1 MRLGH
6 GKRGNPMQTEDFIYQ
21 DDLAL
26 SKYPL
31 SKKHVIAIV
40 GTAAIACSLYF
51 VLPQPQVVSTAP
63 TEDFTYGAVSDEN
76 YGTYEGML
84 DPTRSLTDILLTDE
98 AEYPVDVPLDGS
110 MEQEVYTTQAG
121 SFENYD
127 EVDVT
132 ADLTLSD
139 ELAFDEQLAE
149 PEPADLPPVWL
160 AEEIQRGD
168 TLSSIFSD
176 LNIPY
181 SVTMA
186 IANNETVGNSLTN
199 LIPGNKLYFCFDD
212 HNNLTGFVKQINGDE
227 QWRFERKDGTNLDF
241 TVTREP
247 VGTNVY
253 LAGPDGTIKPLLDED
268 NLPAYK
274 QRGRLVVAEIGAGE
288 SFSVA
293 AHDAGLTYNEIRQIT
308 DLFSGR
314 VLFTK
319 QIQPGDS
326 VRVLF
331 SEDKGNG
338 KINAIELKLRKVGT
352 LTAFRNL
359 TDDRFYDENGYN
371 TSTKTFRRF
380 PIDGKV
386 IISSHFNPNRK
397 HPVTGK
403 VRPHNG
409 TDFAVRVGTPIVS
422 PADGIVEIAKYSRSA
437 GYYIVMRHHNSYST
451 VYMHLSKLL
460 VKPGQRVKIGQVIA
474 RSGNTGISTGPHL
487 HYELRRNGRAV
498 NAMRVT
504 LPANEDVAVAKKN
517 RARFDANVAV
527 FKKELYEN
535 ELVAKVA
542 SEPDETATAQS
553 DNSTH
558 TTAQTEVTDTSTVD
572 EVAER
577 LRRRLRA
584 AATKCGFELA
594 HGIKPSLF
602 H

>member
-227 QWRFERKDGTNLDF
+227 QWRFERKDGPNLDF

-572 EVAER
+572 EVADVVSGGHQQVT
-577 LRRRLRA
+577 
-584 AATKCGFELA
+584 AAT
-594 HGIKPSLF
+594 H
-602 H
+602 

>member
-1 MRLGH
+1 MSLGH

-227 QWRFERKDGTNLDF
+227 QWRFERKDGSNLDF

-553 DNSTH
+553 DTSAK
-558 TTAQTEVTDTSTVD
+558 TTAQTEVADTSTVD
-572 EVAER
+572 EVAEVVSGGQQHVT
-577 LRRRLRA
+577 A
-584 AATKCGFELA
+584 AA
-594 HGIKPSLF
+594 H
-602 H
+602 

>member
-1 MRLGH
+1 
-6 GKRGNPMQTEDFIYQ
+6 MQTEDFIYQ
-21 DDLAL
+21 DDLTL

-40 GTAAIACSLYF
+40 STAALACSLYF
-51 VLPQPQVVSTAP
+51 FLPQPQVVNTA
-63 TEDFTYGAVSDEN
+63 TNDDFNYGAVSDEN

-98 AEYPVDVPLDGS
+98 AEYPVEVSLDGS
-110 MEQEVYTTQAG
+110 LEQEVYTSQAG
-121 SFENYD
+121 AFENYD

-227 QWRFERKDGTNLDF
+227 QWRFERKDGPNLGF

-460 VKPGQRVKIGQVIA
+460 VKPGQRVKIGQTIA

-535 ELVAKVA
+535 ELVAKVV
-542 SEPDETATAQS
+542 SEPDETATAQN
-553 DNSTH
+553 DTSTH

-572 EVAER
+572 EVADVVSGGQQQVT
-577 LRRRLRA
+577 A
-584 AATKCGFELA
+584 AA
-594 HGIKPSLF
+594 H
-602 H
+602 

>member
-1 MRLGH
+1 
-6 GKRGNPMQTEDFIYQ
+6 MQTEDFIYQ

-40 GTAAIACSLYF
+40 STAALACSLYF
-51 VLPQPQVVSTAP
+51 FLPQPQVVNTA
-63 TEDFTYGAVSDEN
+63 TNDDFNYGAVSDEN
-76 YGTYEGML
+76 YGTYEGIL

-98 AEYPVDVPLDGS
+98 AEYPVEVSLDGS
-110 MEQEVYTTQAG
+110 LEQEVYTAQAG
-121 SFENYD
+121 AFENYD

-227 QWRFERKDGTNLDF
+227 QWRFERKDGPNLDF

-553 DNSTH
+553 DTSAK
-558 TTAQTEVTDTSTVD
+558 TTAQTEVADTSTVD
-572 EVAER
+572 EVAEVVSGGQQHVT
-577 LRRRLRA
+577 A
-584 AATKCGFELA
+584 AA
-594 HGIKPSLF
+594 H
-602 H
+602 

>member
-149 PEPADLPPVWL
+149 PEPADLPSVWL

-227 QWRFERKDGTNLDF
+227 QWRFERKDGSNLDF

-572 EVAER
+572 EVADVVSGGQQQVT
-577 LRRRLRA
+577 
-584 AATKCGFELA
+584 AAT
-594 HGIKPSLF
+594 H
-602 H
+602 

>member
-1 MRLGH
+1 MSLGH

-227 QWRFERKDGTNLDF
+227 QWRFERKDGSNLDF

-572 EVAER
+572 EVADVVSGGQQQVT
-577 LRRRLRA
+577 A
-584 AATKCGFELA
+584 AA
-594 HGIKPSLF
+594 H
-602 H
+602 

>member
-1 MRLGH
+1 
-6 GKRGNPMQTEDFIYQ
+6 MQTEDFIYQ

-149 PEPADLPPVWL
+149 PAPADLPPVWL

-542 SEPDETATAQS
+542 SEHDETATAQS

-572 EVAER
+572 EVADVVSGGHQQVT
-577 LRRRLRA
+577 
-584 AATKCGFELA
+584 AAT
-594 HGIKPSLF
+594 H
-602 H
+602 

>member
-1 MRLGH
+1 M
-6 GKRGNPMQTEDFIYQ
+6 
-21 DDLAL
+21 
-26 SKYPL
+26 
-31 SKKHVIAIV
+31 
-40 GTAAIACSLYF
+40 
-51 VLPQPQVVSTAP
+51 
-63 TEDFTYGAVSDEN
+63 
-76 YGTYEGML
+76 
-84 DPTRSLTDILLTDE
+84 
-98 AEYPVDVPLDGS
+98 
-110 MEQEVYTTQAG
+110 
-121 SFENYD
+121 
-127 EVDVT
+127 
-132 ADLTLSD
+132 
-139 ELAFDEQLAE
+139 AFDEQLAE
-149 PEPADLPPVWL
+149 SEPADLPPVWL
-160 AEEIQRGD
+160 SEEIQRGD

-227 QWRFERKDGTNLDF
+227 QWRFERKDGSNLDF

-460 VKPGQRVKIGQVIA
+460 VKPGQRVKIGQTIA

-535 ELVAKVA
+535 ELVAKVV

-553 DNSTH
+553 DTSTH

-572 EVAER
+572 EVADVVSGGQQQVT
-577 LRRRLRA
+577 A
-584 AATKCGFELA
+584 AA
-594 HGIKPSLF
+594 H
-602 H
+602 

>member
-1 MRLGH
+1 
-6 GKRGNPMQTEDFIYQ
+6 MQTEDFIYQ
-21 DDLAL
+21 DDLTL

-40 GTAAIACSLYF
+40 STAALACSLYF
-51 VLPQPQVVSTAP
+51 FLPQPQVVNTA
-63 TEDFTYGAVSDEN
+63 TNDDFNYGAVSDEN
-76 YGTYEGML
+76 YGTYEGIL

-98 AEYPVDVPLDGS
+98 AEYPVEESLDGS
-110 MEQEVYTTQAG
+110 LEQEVYTAQAG
-121 SFENYD
+121 AFENYD

-149 PEPADLPPVWL
+149 PKPADLPPVWL

-186 IANNETVGNSLTN
+186 IANNEMVGNSLTN

-227 QWRFERKDGTNLDF
+227 QWRFERKDGSNLDF

-253 LAGPDGTIKPLLDED
+253 LAGSDGTIKPLLDED

-352 LTAFRNL
+352 LMAFRNL

-460 VKPGQRVKIGQVIA
+460 VKPGQRVKIGQTIA

-572 EVAER
+572 EVADVVSGGQQQVT
-577 LRRRLRA
+577 A
-584 AATKCGFELA
+584 AA
-594 HGIKPSLF
+594 H
-602 H
+602 

>member
-1 MRLGH
+1 MSLGH

-227 QWRFERKDGTNLDF
+227 QWRFERKDGPNLDF

-572 EVAER
+572 EVADVVSGGQQQVT
-577 LRRRLRA
+577 A
-584 AATKCGFELA
+584 AA
-594 HGIKPSLF
+594 H
-602 H
+602 

>member
-1 MRLGH
+1 MSLGH
-6 GKRGNPMQTEDFIYQ
+6 GKCGNSMQTEDFIYQ

-51 VLPQPQVVSTAP
+51 VLPQPQVVNTA
-63 TEDFTYGAVSDEN
+63 TNDDFNYGAVSDEN
-76 YGTYEGML
+76 YGTYEGIL

-98 AEYPVDVPLDGS
+98 AEYPVDMPLDGS
-110 MEQEVYTTQAG
+110 LEQEVYTAQAG
-121 SFENYD
+121 AFENYD

-160 AEEIQRGD
+160 SEEIQRGD

-227 QWRFERKDGTNLDF
+227 QWRFERKDGSNLDF

-253 LAGPDGTIKPLLDED
+253 LAGSDGTIKPLLDED

-460 VKPGQRVKIGQVIA
+460 VKPGQRVKIGQTIA

-572 EVAER
+572 EVAEVVSGGQQHVT
-577 LRRRLRA
+577 A
-584 AATKCGFELA
+584 AA
-594 HGIKPSLF
+594 H
-602 H
+602 

>member
-227 QWRFERKDGTNLDF
+227 QWRFERKDGSNLDF

-572 EVAER
+572 EVADVVSGGQQQVT
-577 LRRRLRA
+577 
-584 AATKCGFELA
+584 AAT
-594 HGIKPSLF
+594 H
-602 H
+602 

>member
-572 EVAER
+572 EVADVVSGGQQQVT
-577 LRRRLRA
+577 
-584 AATKCGFELA
+584 AAT
-594 HGIKPSLF
+594 H
-602 H
+602 

>member
-212 HNNLTGFVKQINGDE
+212 HNNLTSFVKQINGDE
-227 QWRFERKDGTNLDF
+227 QWRFERKDGSNLDF

-572 EVAER
+572 EVADVVSGGQQQVT
-577 LRRRLRA
+577 
-584 AATKCGFELA
+584 AAT
-594 HGIKPSLF
+594 H
-602 H
+602 

>member
-40 GTAAIACSLYF
+40 STAALACSLYF
-51 VLPQPQVVSTAP
+51 FLPQPQVVNTA
-63 TEDFTYGAVSDEN
+63 TNDDFNYGAVSDEN

-98 AEYPVDVPLDGS
+98 AEYPVDMPLDGS
-110 MEQEVYTTQAG
+110 LEQEVYTTQAG

-227 QWRFERKDGTNLDF
+227 QWRFERKDGSNLDF

-460 VKPGQRVKIGQVIA
+460 VKPGQRVKIGQTIA

-535 ELVAKVA
+535 ELVAKVV
-542 SEPDETATAQS
+542 SEPDETATAQN
-553 DNSTH
+553 DTSTH

-572 EVAER
+572 EVADVVSGGQQQVT
-577 LRRRLRA
+577 A
-584 AATKCGFELA
+584 AA
-594 HGIKPSLF
+594 H
-602 H
+602 

>member
-110 MEQEVYTTQAG
+110 MEQEVYTTHAG

-253 LAGPDGTIKPLLDED
+253 LAGPD
-268 NLPAYK
+268 
-274 QRGRLVVAEIGAGE
+274 
-288 SFSVA
+288 FSVA

-572 EVAER
+572 EVADVVSGGHQQVT
-577 LRRRLRA
+577 
-584 AATKCGFELA
+584 AAT
-594 HGIKPSLF
+594 H
-602 H
+602 

>member
-1 MRLGH
+1 
-6 GKRGNPMQTEDFIYQ
+6 MQTEDFIYQ
-21 DDLAL
+21 DDLTL

-40 GTAAIACSLYF
+40 STAALACSLYF
-51 VLPQPQVVSTAP
+51 FLPQPQVVNTA
-63 TEDFTYGAVSDEN
+63 TNDDFNYGAVSDEN
-76 YGTYEGML
+76 YGTYEGIL

-98 AEYPVDVPLDGS
+98 AEYPVEVSLDGS
-110 MEQEVYTTQAG
+110 LEQEVYTAQAG
-121 SFENYD
+121 AFENYD

-227 QWRFERKDGTNLDF
+227 QWRFERKDGPNLDF

-553 DNSTH
+553 DTSAK
-558 TTAQTEVTDTSTVD
+558 TTAQTEVADTSTVD
-572 EVAER
+572 EVAEVVSGGQQHVT
-577 LRRRLRA
+577 A
-584 AATKCGFELA
+584 AA
-594 HGIKPSLF
+594 H
-602 H
+602 

>member
-149 PEPADLPPVWL
+149 PAPADLPPVWL

-253 LAGPDGTIKPLLDED
+253 LVGPDGTIKPLLDED

-572 EVAER
+572 EVADVVSGGHQQVT
-577 LRRRLRA
+577 
-584 AATKCGFELA
+584 AAT
-594 HGIKPSLF
+594 H
-602 H
+602 

>member
-1 MRLGH
+1 
-6 GKRGNPMQTEDFIYQ
+6 MQTEDFIYQ
-21 DDLAL
+21 DDLTL

-40 GTAAIACSLYF
+40 STAALACSLYF
-51 VLPQPQVVSTAP
+51 FLPQPQVVNTA
-63 TEDFTYGAVSDEN
+63 TNDDFNYGAVSDEN
-76 YGTYEGML
+76 YGTYEGIL

-98 AEYPVDVPLDGS
+98 AEYPVEVSLDGS
-110 MEQEVYTTQAG
+110 LDQEVYTAQAG
-121 SFENYD
+121 AFENYD

-253 LAGPDGTIKPLLDED
+253 LAGSDGTIKPLLDED

-553 DNSTH
+553 DTSAK
-558 TTAQTEVTDTSTVD
+558 TTAQTEVADTSTVD
-572 EVAER
+572 EVAEVVSGGQQHVT
-577 LRRRLRA
+577 A
-584 AATKCGFELA
+584 AA
-594 HGIKPSLF
+594 H
-602 H
+602 

>member
-1 MRLGH
+1 
-6 GKRGNPMQTEDFIYQ
+6 MQTEDFIYQ
-21 DDLAL
+21 DDLTL

-40 GTAAIACSLYF
+40 STAALACSLYF
-51 VLPQPQVVSTAP
+51 FLPQPQVVNTA
-63 TEDFTYGAVSDEN
+63 TNDDFNYGAVSDEN
-76 YGTYEGML
+76 YGTYEGIL

-98 AEYPVDVPLDGS
+98 AEYPVEVSLDGS
-110 MEQEVYTTQAG
+110 LEQEVYTAQAG
-121 SFENYD
+121 AFENYD

-132 ADLTLSD
+132 ADLTLRD

-227 QWRFERKDGTNLDF
+227 QWRFERKDGSNLDF

-397 HPVTGK
+397 HPVTGR

-460 VKPGQRVKIGQVIA
+460 VKPGQRVKIGQTIA

-553 DNSTH
+553 DTSAK
-558 TTAQTEVTDTSTVD
+558 TTAQTEVADTSTVD
-572 EVAER
+572 EVAEVVSGGQQQVT
-577 LRRRLRA
+577 A
-584 AATKCGFELA
+584 AA
-594 HGIKPSLF
+594 H
-602 H
+602 